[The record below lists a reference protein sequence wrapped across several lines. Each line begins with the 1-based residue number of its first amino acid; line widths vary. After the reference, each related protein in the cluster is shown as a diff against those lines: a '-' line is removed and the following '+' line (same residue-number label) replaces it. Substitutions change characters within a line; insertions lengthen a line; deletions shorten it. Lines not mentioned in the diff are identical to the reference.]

1 MNRENF
7 HQKNVKSMKINRY
20 WSRRTHAARCDRLQ
34 EAGFNEAD
42 LQRLHGPAGLD
53 IGAKTPA
60 EIAVSILAEM
70 IIVERRGGS

>member
-1 MNRENF
+1 VF
-7 HQKNVKSMKINRY
+7 YIGCLG
-20 WSRRTHAARCDRLQ
+20 SRRTHAARCDRLQ

-70 IIVERRGGS
+70 ITVERRGGA